1 MPKPVQLRP
10 RDEREWWQRPA
21 TRSILLFINFFLIIL
36 AYYLVKPASRSLFL
50 EHADAV
56 QLPYVWTASA
66 VLLLALMPFYQ
77 RVLRRFGRL
86 NIVIGTCV
94 LIVALLLVFRV
105 LMRFPSLEVAVGF
118 YILVD
123 VFSVVLV
130 EQFWSLTN
138 SVYRSAEGR
147 RWYGLI
153 ASGGLLGGLVG
164 GLTASQLI
172 TATPL
177 TTPDLLQVAAGII
190 VVMIAMT
197 LLLARHGLYH
207 EHPSLSPAQLA
218 TSTGSGLRTLRSNT
232 YLALIALM
240 LLLSQIVEPVVEF
253 QFMTLVEQA
262 YPEREARTA
271 YLSEFL
277 SVLSG
282 FALLVNLL
290 ATPLVHR
297 HLGTIA
303 GLMVQPLLLGLSA
316 VAFAFQARLPV
327 AAAMKIADR
336 GLSYSINRASR
347 ELLYVPVDPATIY
360 RAKAWIDMV
369 GYRTFKIAGNAL
381 ILLLTQWLPWKL
393 SIAEL
398 SWVVVGICGLW
409 AWTVWITREYYA
421 SFNRAAMNLRS
432 MDRSVTGVAE

>member
-1 MPKPVQLRP
+1 MTVLQPPQNLWHRPV
-10 RDEREWWQRPA
+10 A
-21 TRSILLFINFFLIIL
+21 RSALLFANFFFIIL

-50 EHADAV
+50 DHLDAA

-66 VLLLALMPFYQ
+66 MLLLALMPLYQ
-77 RVLRRFGRL
+77 RILRAYSRV

-94 LIVALLLVFRV
+94 LIVLLLVAFRIWMQTPGPV
-105 LMRFPSLEVAVGF
+105 VAVGF

-123 VFSVVLV
+123 IFSVVLV

-164 GLTASQLI
+164 GLFASWLVKSTPVTTA
-172 TATPL
+172 
-177 TTPDLLQVAAGII
+177 DLLLVAASII
-190 VVMIAMT
+190 ALMIALT
-197 LLLARHGLYH
+197 LLLARHGLYQ
-207 EHPSLSPAQLA
+207 EHPQHVRLDQAASVMADGWRA
-218 TSTGSGLRTLRSNT
+218 LRGNR

-240 LLLSQIVEPVVEF
+240 LLVSQMAEPIVEY
-253 QFMTLVEQA
+253 QFMSLVEQA

-271 YLSEFL
+271 YLSGFL

-282 FALLVNLL
+282 CALLVNLL
-290 ATPLVHR
+290 VTPWVHR
-297 HLGTIA
+297 HLGVIA
-303 GLMVQPLLLGLSA
+303 GLLVQPLLLGASA
-316 VAFAFQARLPV
+316 FIFLAQSRLPV

-347 ELLYVPVDPATIY
+347 ELLYVPVDPGTIY

-369 GYRTFKIAGNAL
+369 GYRSFKIAGNAI

-393 SIAEL
+393 GYAQL
-398 SWVVVGICGLW
+398 SWVVLIFCALW
-409 AWTVWITREYYA
+409 IWAVLRIREDYQA
-421 SFNRAAMNLRS
+421 ISRAALTSTLPGARPA
-432 MDRSVTGVAE
+432 AELARD

>member
-1 MPKPVQLRP
+1 MTVSQTPHDLWHRP
-10 RDEREWWQRPA
+10 MA
-21 TRSILLFINFFLIIL
+21 RSALLFGNFFFIIL

-50 EHADAV
+50 DHADAA

-66 VLLLALMPFYQ
+66 LLLLVLMPVYQ
-77 RVLRRFGRL
+77 QILRRFNRV
-86 NIVIGTCV
+86 NIVIGTCL
-94 LIVALLLVFRV
+94 LIVVLLVLFRV
-105 LMRFPSLEVAVGF
+105 LMQTPGLGVAVGF

-123 VFSVVLV
+123 IFSVVLV

-164 GLTASQLI
+164 GLFAGWLVKSTPVTTA
-172 TATPL
+172 
-177 TTPDLLQVAAGII
+177 DLLLVAASII
-190 VVMIAMT
+190 ALMIALT
-197 LLLARHGLYH
+197 LLLARHGLYQ
-207 EHPSLSPAQLA
+207 EHPQHVRLDEVPAAVAEGWRALRGNRYLS
-218 TSTGSGLRTLRSNT
+218 
-232 YLALIALM
+232 LIALM
-240 LLLSQIVEPVVEF
+240 LLLSQIAEPIVEY

-271 YLSEFL
+271 YLSNFL

-282 FALLVNLL
+282 FALLINLL
-290 ATPLVHR
+290 VTPLVHR
-297 HLGTIA
+297 RLGAVA
-303 GLMVQPLLLGLSA
+303 GLLVQPLLLAASA
-316 VAFAFQARLPV
+316 LTFAVQSRLVV

-347 ELLYVPVDPATIY
+347 ELLYVPVDPVTIY

-393 SIAEL
+393 GYAEL
-398 SWVVVGICGLW
+398 SWVVLGFCGLW
-409 AWTVWITREYYA
+409 MWAALRIRDDYA
-421 SFNRAAMNLRS
+421 AINRAALTATLPGARPA
-432 MDRSVTGVAE
+432 AELQRD